1 MTKAIKARHQNV
13 STVELFFDLVFVF
26 MVTQLTHLVEHAH
39 GWADF
44 VMAASILTLLWWL
57 YSGWLWL
64 VSTLGVGLQ
73 LRVVLIVS
81 MAGFLA
87 MATALPRIG
96 ADGIKLFALA
106 YLAVVLLHSA
116 SFVLFGGAAHVK
128 AIAIMAP
135 FNFGAAAFVLGAA
148 WMDASWRM
156 PLLAVGAIG
165 LLAASVLPRPHGF
178 SLQAGH
184 FSERHGLVIL
194 IAFGEA
200 IIAIGSS
207 AKDLPFDSRLSGVC
221 ALGMMLIVGLW
232 WRYFSGDDEEAR
244 HSLEAASTAHREQL
258 GAVYWQTHLVL
269 IAGVV
274 LISAGI
280 KSTVAQTGTDMEAG
294 VLLGLGTALFLV
306 GHGIFRVRLG
316 LGRDSLAVWAGIV
329 ALLCIPLAIVAGR
342 IMGLGALVLML
353 FSLIAADIWTTES
366 RRASSTLGHKK
377 PR

>member
-1 MTKAIKARHQNV
+1 MTKAIKPPHQSV

-39 GWADF
+39 GWSDF
-44 VMAASILTLLWWL
+44 ALAASILVLLWWL

-87 MATALPRIG
+87 MATALPRMET
-96 ADGIKLFALA
+96 DGIKLFAMA

-116 SFVLFGGAAHVK
+116 AFIQFGRTAHVK

-148 WMDASWRM
+148 WMDAQWRM
-156 PLLAVGAIG
+156 PLLVMGAIG
-165 LLAASVLPRPHGF
+165 LLAASALPRPHGF
-178 SLQAGH
+178 TLQAGH

-207 AKDLPFDSRLSGVC
+207 AKDLPFDSRLSWVC
-221 ALGMMLIVGLW
+221 TLGMMLIVGLW
-232 WRYFSGDDEEAR
+232 WRYFSGDDEAAR
-244 HSLEAASTAHREQL
+244 HRLEAASTAHREQL

-280 KSTVAQTGTDMEAG
+280 KSVVAQTGTDMEAG
-294 VLLGLGTALFLV
+294 VLLSVGMAFFLA

-316 LGRDSLAVWAGIV
+316 LGRGSLAGWAAVV
-329 ALLCIPLAIVAGR
+329 ALLCIPLAIESGR
-342 IMGLGALVLML
+342 VVSLGALILML
-353 FSLIAADIWTTES
+353 FGLIAADAWTTDP
-366 RRASSTLGHKK
+366 RRVVST
-377 PR
+377 R